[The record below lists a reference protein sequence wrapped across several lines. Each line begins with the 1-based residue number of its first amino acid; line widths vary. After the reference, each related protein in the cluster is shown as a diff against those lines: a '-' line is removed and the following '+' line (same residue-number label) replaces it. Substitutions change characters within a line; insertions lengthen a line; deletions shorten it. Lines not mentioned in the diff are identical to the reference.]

1 MHCEKT
7 ITLLNHLRDHH
18 KDISAIIKLQR
29 NLAERRAALFYL
41 KRNESIEYANVLRVY
56 GLTDL
61 TSARGEGVTKKHFH
75 CKRRKGAPAMKRR
88 P

>member
-7 ITLLNHLRDHH
+7 ITLLNHLKDNH
-18 KDISAIIKLQR
+18 KDISALIKLQR

-41 KRNESIEYANVLRVY
+41 KRHQPLEYANVLRVY
-56 GLTDL
+56 GLTDIQ
-61 TSARGEGVTKKHFH
+61 SIRGEGIAKKNFF
-75 CKRRKGAPAMKRR
+75 CKRRKGAPAIKKR